1 MRKMDTV
8 IRKRIG
14 YFGCQYAIYLAENHP
29 NSWEELIEREDMIDI
44 LKIIHLHCQE
54 QMQLYLEIVGKYKL
68 NKHMMNGELPRMIYD
83 RMISEMKD
91 MVFEKCLDLL
101 AYAEWMV
108 D

>member
-1 MRKMDTV
+1 
-8 IRKRIG
+8 
-14 YFGCQYAIYLAENHP
+14 
-29 NSWEELIEREDMIDI
+29 
-44 LKIIHLHCQE
+44 
-54 QMQLYLEIVGKYKL
+54 
-68 NKHMMNGELPRMIYD
+68 MMNGELPRMIYD